1 MSRPIL
7 PDAVWSLIEPLLPAY
22 PPSARGGRPRISNRQ
37 ALTGILFVLRTGAAW
52 EDLPTELNCGS
63 GMSCW
68 RYLRDWQGDGT
79 WDRIHAVLLER
90 LDRAGRIDWSRAAV
104 DSSSVRAVFGG
115 SIPARTPRTE
125 GRAARSTT

>member
-7 PDAVWSLIEPLLPAY
+7 PDAVWSLIEPLLPAA
-22 PPSARGGRPRISNRQ
+22 PPSPKGGRPRLAPRQ

-52 EDLPTELNCGS
+52 EDLPTELRCGS

-68 RYLRDWQGDGT
+68 RYLRDWQLDGT

-115 SIPARTPRTE
+115 SIPARAPRT
-125 GRAARSTT
+125 GARMAPSTT

>member
-1 MSRPIL
+1 ML
-7 PDAVWSLIEPLLPAY
+7 EPLLPRPGAS
-22 PPSARGGRPRISNRQ
+22 PKGGRPRLGLRQ
-37 ALTGILFVLRTGAAW
+37 ALTGILFVLKTGSAW

-68 RYLRDWQGDGT
+68 RYLEAWQKDGT

-115 SIPARTPRTE
+115 PTPAPTPRT
-125 GRAARSTT
+125 GPKMARSTT

>member
-7 PDAVWSLIEPLLPAY
+7 PDAVWLLVEPLLPRHA
-22 PPSARGGRPRISNRQ
+22 PSVKGGRPRITPRQ
-37 ALTGILFVLRTGAAW
+37 ALTGILFVLETGSAW

-68 RYLRDWQGDGT
+68 RYLRDWQIDGT
-79 WDRIHAVLLER
+79 WDRLHAALLER

-115 SIPARTPRTE
+115 SIRGPTPPTGPKKARN
-125 GRAARSTT
+125 TT

>member
-7 PDAVWSLIEPLLPAY
+7 PDAIWLVVEPLLPT
-22 PPSARGGRPRISNRQ
+22 PARSPKGGRPRITNRQ
-37 ALTGILFVLRTGAAW
+37 ALTGILFILKTGTAW

-68 RYLRDWQGDGT
+68 RYLRDWQADGT
-79 WDRIHAVLLER
+79 WDRIHAALLAN
-90 LDRAGRIDWSRAAV
+90 LDRAGKIDWSRAAV

-115 SIPARTPRTE
+115 SIPGRTPQI
-125 GRAARSTT
+125 AAKMAQNTT

>member
-7 PDAVWSLIEPLLPAY
+7 PDAVWHLIEPLLPTYA
-22 PPSARGGRPRISNRQ
+22 PSPKGGRPRLSNRQ
-37 ALTGILFVLRTGAAW
+37 ALTGVLFVLRTGAAW
-52 EDLPTELNCGS
+52 EDLPAELNCGT

-68 RYLRDWQGDGT
+68 RYLRDWQLDGT
-79 WDRIHAVLLER
+79 WDRIHSLPLER

-115 SIPARTPRTE
+115 SVPDPTPRIE
-125 GRAARSTT
+125 AKAAPSTT

>member
-7 PDAVWSLIEPLLPAY
+7 PDAVWDLIEPLPPAY
-22 PPSARGGRPRISNRQ
+22 PPSARGGRPRIPNRQ

-68 RYLRDWQGDGT
+68 RYLRDWQEDGT
-79 WDRIHAVLLER
+79 WDRAHAALLER

-115 SIPARTPRTE
+115 VTPARTPRTGE
-125 GRAARSTT
+125 RAGASTT

>member
-7 PDAVWSLIEPLLPAY
+7 PDAVWELIEPLLPAH
-22 PPSARGGRPRISNRQ
+22 PPSAKGGRPRISNRQ

-63 GMSCW
+63 GMSCG
-68 RYLRDWQGDGT
+68 RYLRDWQEDGT

-104 DSSSVRAVFGG
+104 DSSSVRAVWGG
-115 SIPARTPRTE
+115 SRPARTPRT
-125 GRAARSTT
+125 AAKVAPSTT